1 MSNSKWQKI
10 IIPFFGLALICTLIL
25 SIFDNFTREKIANNA
40 RRYQLPILDA
50 LMPLDYDNE
59 LYSDVIKVS
68 EPGFLGS
75 ENNISIFRAR
85 KNNEPVGLVILP
97 IVTKGYSGLIK
108 LAVGI
113 AKDGTLL
120 SVQIIEHQET
130 EGLGDG
136 IDQNKSDWILQFS
149 GRSLKDTPLNAWAVE
164 SEGGQFDQL
173 SGATISSRTV
183 INAVRKT
190 LDYHEINNDRL
201 YLE

>member
-1 MSNSKWQKI
+1 MNSNNRQNI
-10 IIPFFGLALICTLIL
+10 IMPLIGLAVVCTLIL
-25 SIFDNFTREKIANNA
+25 SIFDSLTHEKIADNA
-40 RRYQLPILDA
+40 HRYQLPILDA

-59 LYSDVIKVS
+59 FYSDVIEVN

-75 ENNISIFRAR
+75 ENNVSIFRAR
-85 KNNEPVGLVILP
+85 KNNEPVGLVVSP

>member
-10 IIPFFGLALICTLIL
+10 IIPFIGLALICTLIL
-25 SIFDNFTREKIANNA
+25 SIFDNFTREKIADNA
-40 RRYQLPILDA
+40 RRYQSPILDA

-113 AKDGTLL
+113 INLTGYYNLVAVHSRIHL
-120 SVQIIEHQET
+120 SMP
-130 EGLGDG
+130 GL
-136 IDQNKSDWILQFS
+136 
-149 GRSLKDTPLNAWAVE
+149 
-164 SEGGQFDQL
+164 
-173 SGATISSRTV
+173 
-183 INAVRKT
+183 
-190 LDYHEINNDRL
+190 
-201 YLE
+201 

>member
-1 MSNSKWQKI
+1 MSNRKWQKI
-10 IIPFFGLALICTLIL
+10 IIPFIGLALICTLIL